1 MLCVFLILALNLC
14 ISIHKSPALNQ
25 YYKLCMETED
35 AKLEHDQEVSKLSAL
50 KKQLQGLPPRIA
62 YLENKVAKLK
72 KKREFLIQMRSFIK
86 TQMTENE
93 RNSL

>member
-1 MLCVFLILALNLC
+1 M
-14 ISIHKSPALNQ
+14 
-25 YYKLCMETED
+25 
-35 AKLEHDQEVSKLSAL
+35 SAL

-62 YLENKVAKLK
+62 YLENKVAKLE

-86 TQMTENE
+86 TQMTENK